1 MDMIAQM
8 TAISFT
14 ELPDVVPVAWV
25 KAGVGLDNTNGL
37 FEAYDTLIELG
48 SKTWQ

>member
-8 TAISFT
+8 TAISFAP
-14 ELPDVVPVAWV
+14 LPDVVPVEWV

-37 FEAYDTLIELG
+37 FEGYDKLIEL
-48 SKTWQ
+48 SYKTWQ